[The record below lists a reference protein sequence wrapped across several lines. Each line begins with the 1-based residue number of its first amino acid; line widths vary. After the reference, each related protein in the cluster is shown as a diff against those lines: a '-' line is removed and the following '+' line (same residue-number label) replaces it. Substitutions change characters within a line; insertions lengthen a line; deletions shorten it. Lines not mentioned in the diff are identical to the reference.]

1 MANSKKHLFLL
12 LMVMVLAV
20 VLIGAGDPAYIG
32 VKKCAMCHKGEA
44 KGKVYEK
51 WLESKH
57 AQALKALDPAKG
69 EDKNETCLACHTT
82 GYKSGGY
89 ALDIPNKADF
99 EGVQCEACH
108 GAGSN
113 YKAMNIMKDKK
124 LALANGMVMP
134 TEETCKK
141 CHNAKSPT
149 FKSFDYKEALKKID
163 HTFKKATT

>member
-1 MANSKKHLFLL
+1 MA
-12 LMVMVLAV
+12 MAV
-20 VLIGAGDPAYIG
+20 VLLGAADPTYIG

-44 KGKVYEK
+44 KHKVYEK

-57 AQALKALDPAKG
+57 AQAFKSLDAAKG

-82 GYKSGGY
+82 GFKSSGY
-89 ALDIPNKADF
+89 AVANANNKEF

-113 YKAMNIMKDKK
+113 YKAMSIMKDKK
-124 LALANGMVMP
+124 LALANCLVMP

-141 CHNAKSPT
+141 CHNAKSPN
-149 FKSFDYKEALKKID
+149 FKGFNYQEALKKID
-163 HTFKKATT
+163 HTYPKTTT